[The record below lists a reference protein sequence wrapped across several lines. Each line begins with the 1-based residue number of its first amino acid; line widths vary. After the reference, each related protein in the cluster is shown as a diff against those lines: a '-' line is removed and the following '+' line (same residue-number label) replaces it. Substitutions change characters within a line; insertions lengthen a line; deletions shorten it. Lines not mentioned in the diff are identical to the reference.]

1 MNDLPG
7 GTDTAATETR
17 TSAPAPAA
25 PHAAATTTPA
35 TSPLPSA
42 TPPGATPPGATPP
55 GATPPSAT
63 PPSTARSGTSRS
75 EPLYGGRATR
85 RVTVTDLAKAKARGE
100 KWPMLTAYD
109 ALTAHV
115 FDEAGIP
122 VLLVGDSAGMVVFGH
137 DTTIPVTLDELIPLT
152 AAVVRGTSRALIVA
166 DLPFG
171 SYQASPGAALAA
183 GIRFLKEAGAHAVKL
198 EGGRRVLAQAEELVA
213 AGIPVMGHLGLTPQ
227 SVNVFGGYRVQGR
240 GEDGEQLLQDAK
252 ALETA
257 GAFAVVLECV
267 PAELAARVTGALSIP
282 IIGIGAGPDCDAQVL
297 VWQDMAGLSPR
308 TAKFVKRYA
317 DVAGVL
323 GRAAHAF
330 ADEVVGGQF
339 PTEEHSYR

>member
-1 MNDLPG
+1 M
-7 GTDTAATETR
+7 
-17 TSAPAPAA
+17 
-25 PHAAATTTPA
+25 
-35 TSPLPSA
+35 
-42 TPPGATPPGATPP
+42 
-55 GATPPSAT
+55 
-63 PPSTARSGTSRS
+63 
-75 EPLYGGRATR
+75 
-85 RVTVTDLAKAKARGE
+85 TVTDLAKAKARGE
-100 KWPMLTAYD
+100 KWPMLTSYD

-171 SYQASPGAALAA
+171 SYQASPAAALAA

-198 EGGRRVLAQAEELVA
+198 EGGRRVVHQAEELVA

-227 SVNVFGGYRVQGR
+227 SVNAFGGYRVQGR
-240 GEDGEQLLQDAK
+240 GEDGQQVLQDAK
-252 ALETA
+252 ALEAA

-267 PAELAARVTGALSIP
+267 PAELAARVTGTVSIP
-282 IIGIGAGPDCDAQVL
+282 TIGIGAGPDCDAQVL

-308 TAKFVKRYA
+308 TPKFVKRYA
-317 DVAGVL
+317 DMAGVL
-323 GRAAHAF
+323 SRAVQSF
-330 ADEVVGGQF
+330 ADEVVGGRF
-339 PTEEHSYR
+339 PAEENSYR